1 MTEFTAVALNS
12 YKRVAPPDDSKSTKV
27 YLDQQLHRIENA
39 IKAFYQS
46 VEQLQNVHDEASD
59 VAPSILKL
67 TPRSAPSS
75 PTEGMC
81 YWDDTTHKLTCYD
94 GSAWQ
99 TAW

>member
-1 MTEFTAVALNS
+1 MTAFTPLTLNS
-12 YKRVAPPDDSKSTKV
+12 FKRARPPDEAPSAKV

-39 IKAFYQS
+39 IKMFYQA
-46 VEQLQNVHDEASD
+46 VEQLQNVHDEGSD
-59 VAPSILKL
+59 VAPTILKL
-67 TPRSAPSS
+67 IPRSAPAS

-81 YWDDTTHKLTCYD
+81 YWDDTTHKLTCWD